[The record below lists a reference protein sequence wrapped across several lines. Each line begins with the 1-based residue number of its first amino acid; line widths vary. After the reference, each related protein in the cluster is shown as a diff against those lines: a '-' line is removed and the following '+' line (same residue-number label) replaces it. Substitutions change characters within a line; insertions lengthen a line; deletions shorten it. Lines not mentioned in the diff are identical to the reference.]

1 MQHLLILISIV
12 IIAGCSN
19 MSTSQKKQPVEVL
32 ESNPTNVS
40 SSYDQYMAI
49 ATYFKLES
57 EVPYIAQFRVK
68 DGLPADFQQTFSSLS
83 DLTPKAVS
91 TYFEQQPEYVVG
103 MQQYLNTMIRSGF
116 ISHETGKALLL
127 NALKGSLI
135 GLNTTKL
142 PVNE

>member
-1 MQHLLILISIV
+1 MQRLLILISIV

-19 MSTSQKKQPVEVL
+19 MNTSQKKQPVEVL

-40 SSYDQYMAI
+40 SSYDQYMTI
-49 ATYFKLES
+49 ATYFKVQA
-57 EVPYIAQFRVK
+57 EVPYVAQFRVK
-68 DGLPADFQQTFSSLS
+68 DGLPANFQQTFSSLS
-83 DLTPKAVS
+83 DLKPNAVFA
-91 TYFEQQPEYVVG
+91 YFQKQPEYVVG

-142 PVNE
+142 PANE